1 MSFLLSSFLS
11 GFPLSIITYTHTL
24 IKILELAS
32 IELCNGSGSK
42 GQGQI
47 FKVKLGSRS
56 LYSMLIL
63 MIWDY
68 TSHADEGMLYNA
80 V

>member
-1 MSFLLSSFLS
+1 MSFHLSSFLF

-32 IELCNGSGSK
+32 IELSI

>member
-1 MSFLLSSFLS
+1 MSFHLSSFLS

-32 IELCNGSGSK
+32 IALSI

>member
-1 MSFLLSSFLS
+1 MSFHLYSFLS

-32 IELCNGSGSK
+32 IALSI